1 MEEGTLEEEG
11 TLIAR
16 WTCCGHIAL
25 RTVSAE
31 SYNTDSELCARVS
44 PSELPTA
51 RALHFTG
58 LGNL

>member
-1 MEEGTLEEEG
+1 LEEGTLEEEG

-16 WTCCGHIAL
+16 WTCCGQIAL

-31 SYNTDSELCARVS
+31 SYNIDSELCARVS

-51 RALHFTG
+51 RVLHFSRF
-58 LGNL
+58 GNL